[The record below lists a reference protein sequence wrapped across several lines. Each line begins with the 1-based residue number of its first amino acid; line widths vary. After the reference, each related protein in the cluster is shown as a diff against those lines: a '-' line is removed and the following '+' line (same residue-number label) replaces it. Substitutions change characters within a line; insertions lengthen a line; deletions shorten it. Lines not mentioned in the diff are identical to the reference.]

1 MIFKDIEIFLQNVQK
16 NNLSVNIILETYF
29 VFNIVF
35 IQELFWSTI
44 CSILSSK
51 NRDGEELVGVLNHPN
66 WLMFMNTSSNINKY
80 LKVITYVNIRL
91 SSFWFYLC
99 KDIYNHRDI
108 LLVSFLNNND
118 IFFVI
123 NIYSD
128 LSQSALKHFKNTKD
142 TISYS
147 LIYLSVNFFT
157 GLSLNTKSLVLSITF
172 SSFFHSSTSRL
183 SLSTCLFISF
193 YAFFNIT
200 LAFFYTFLI
209 LSTNSVTFSTL
220 PFLLIF
226 APICNSLL

>member
-91 SSFWFYLC
+91 SSF
-99 KDIYNHRDI
+99 
-108 LLVSFLNNND
+108 
-118 IFFVI
+118 
-123 NIYSD
+123 
-128 LSQSALKHFKNTKD
+128 
-142 TISYS
+142 
-147 LIYLSVNFFT
+147 
-157 GLSLNTKSLVLSITF
+157 
-172 SSFFHSSTSRL
+172 
-183 SLSTCLFISF
+183 
-193 YAFFNIT
+193 
-200 LAFFYTFLI
+200 
-209 LSTNSVTFSTL
+209 
-220 PFLLIF
+220 
-226 APICNSLL
+226 